1 MLGEIFEKKEKKVKY
16 IELIYDLIF
25 VYIIGRNNS
34 LLHHFEGGFVS
45 LQTFL
50 IYALCTLAVIQIW
63 SFTTFYI
70 NMFGKNSA
78 REYVFL
84 FINMYLLYFI
94 AQSTKSS
101 TDDFFAQYHI
111 AWGLILVN
119 IAVQYLIEIFTN
131 KKGGKS
137 LGVAK
142 NMCFTLLFE
151 AIIILVAA
159 FTGTLVSV
167 ILSFAA
173 VAAGIIL
180 TMLSRGK
187 NSSVQID
194 FPHLS
199 ERIMLY
205 VVFTFGEMIIAVSS
219 YFAGDGKWNA
229 RLIYFSLMA
238 FLIVA
243 GLFLSY
249 GFVYDNLIDREGNFT
264 GMLYMIIHIF
274 IIFALNNITVSLE
287 FMREEEIDLIPKM
300 IFLVVSLIL
309 YFVFLLSLKGHAKY
323 NCKPTRGFIISNCTA
338 VALFIIL
345 MIVFRENMA
354 VNIFV
359 SVLFVYAVFLILYLS
374 YKKFKKSDI

>member
-1 MLGEIFEKKEKKVKY
+1 MLSEIFEKKEKKVEY

-34 LLHHFEGGFVS
+34 LLHHFDGGFVG

-78 REYVFL
+78 REYIFL

-94 AQSTKSS
+94 AQSTRSNAENFL
-101 TDDFFAQYHI
+101 TQYHI

-119 IAVQYLIEIFTN
+119 VAVQYLIELFTR
-131 KKGGKS
+131 KKDGES
-137 LGVAK
+137 FGVAK
-142 NMCFTLLFE
+142 NMCFTLIFE
-151 AIIILVAA
+151 AVIAA
-159 FTGTLVSV
+159 FSSVLVCV
-167 ILSFAA
+167 ILSYVA
-173 VAAGIIL
+173 VASGIIL
-180 TMLSRGK
+180 TIFSRGK
-187 NSSVQID
+187 NSSIQID
-194 FPHLS
+194 FTHLS

-205 VVFTFGEMIIAVSS
+205 VVFTFGEMIIAISS
-219 YFAGDGKWNA
+219 YFEGNGKWNTS
-229 RLIYFSLMA
+229 LIYFSLMA

-249 GFVYDNLIDREGNFT
+249 GFVYDNLIDREGSFN

-300 IFLVVSLIL
+300 IFLVASLIL
-309 YFVFLLSLKGHAKY
+309 YFVFLLGLKGHAKC
-323 NCKPTRGFIISNCTA
+323 NCKPKKSFILSNCA
-338 VALFIIL
+338 AALIFIVL

-359 SVLFVYAVFLILYLS
+359 SVLFVYTVFLILYFS
-374 YKKFKKSDI
+374 YRKLKEKN